1 MHVEAVE
8 MDADQPILCEV
19 RLRAQEMLER
29 MEAVRNAPLPA
40 EEDIP
45 ELTPK
50 QRDRIGAAALR
61 AEIKAM
67 R

>member
-8 MDADQPILCEV
+8 MDAEQPILREV

-29 MEAVRNAPLPA
+29 MEAIRNAPMPVD
-40 EEDIP
+40 EDIP
-45 ELTPK
+45 ELTQK
-50 QRDRIGAAALR
+50 QRDRIRAAALR
-61 AEIKAM
+61 DEIKAM

>member
-1 MHVEAVE
+1 MAVE
-8 MDADQPILCEV
+8 TDAQQFIPNEV

-29 MEAVRNAPLPA
+29 MEAIRNAPMPVD
-40 EEDIP
+40 EDIP